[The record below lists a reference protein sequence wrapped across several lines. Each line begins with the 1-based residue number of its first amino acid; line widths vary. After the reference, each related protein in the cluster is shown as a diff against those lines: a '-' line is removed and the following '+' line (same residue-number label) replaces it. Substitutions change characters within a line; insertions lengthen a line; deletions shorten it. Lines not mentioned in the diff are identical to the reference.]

1 MDILIV
7 TPRATFWDGMKGVFE
22 KHGAAVRM
30 VPAMPEALSSL
41 KEQKAA
47 LALLD
52 LFGGEAW
59 NEAQADTLKK
69 AVISILM
76 QDAMTN
82 TASVCGMGDETF
94 HEAMEGL
101 GMINDLPALP
111 SLVEGR
117 DNRLKVCGER
127 LVTRDL
133 LKTSAHFT
141 HRLRPTRR

>member
-7 TPRATFWDGMKGVFE
+7 TPRAEFWGGFKGVFE
-22 KHGAAVRM
+22 KHGVALRLA
-30 VPAMPEALSSL
+30 PAMPEALASL

-59 NEAQADTLKK
+59 NAEAHTDALKK

-82 TASVCGMGDETF
+82 TASACGMGDETF
-94 HEAMEGL
+94 HDAMEGL
-101 GMINDLPALP
+101 GMINDLPAQP
-111 SLVEGR
+111 TEADV
-117 DNRLKVCGER
+117 D
-127 LVTRDL
+127 DL
-133 LKTSAHFT
+133 LT
-141 HRLRPTRR
+141 RLSTILGQF